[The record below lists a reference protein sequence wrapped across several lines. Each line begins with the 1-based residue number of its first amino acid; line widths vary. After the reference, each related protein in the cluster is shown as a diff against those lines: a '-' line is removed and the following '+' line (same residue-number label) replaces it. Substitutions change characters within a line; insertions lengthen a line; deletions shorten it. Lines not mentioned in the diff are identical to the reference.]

1 MDSPTERE
9 HRLKDVANAA
19 HTALTAARR
28 SETDTAV
35 LHTPYGK
42 ATVHIDGEGADVEL
56 PSGATV
62 HVRFDG

>member
-1 MDSPTERE
+1 MDSSTERE
-9 HRLKDVANAA
+9 HSLKDVANAA
-19 HTALTAARR
+19 HIAFSAVRM

-42 ATVHIDGEGADVEL
+42 ATVHLDAEGADVEL

>member
-19 HTALTAARR
+19 HIAFSAAQR
-28 SETDTAV
+28 SEPDTAV

-42 ATVHIDGEGADVEL
+42 ATVYVDEEGADVEL
-56 PSGATV
+56 ASGATV
-62 HVRFDG
+62 HVRFGG

>member
-1 MDSPTERE
+1 MNGPAEKE

-19 HTALTAARR
+19 HIAFSAVRR

-42 ATVHIDGEGADVEL
+42 ATVHVDAEGADVEL

-62 HVRFDG
+62 HVRLD

>member
-1 MDSPTERE
+1 MHNPVKRE
-9 HRLKDVANAA
+9 HSQKAVANAA
-19 HTALTAARR
+19 HIAFSAVRR

-42 ATVHIDGEGADVEL
+42 TTVHVDGEGADVKL

-62 HVRFDG
+62 HVRLD